1 MLGIQNLLCVLTV
14 GVTVTSFYSY
24 SSGVSE
30 NVLVTKGDNIN
41 VDMLNTWYTS
51 LLAPYQS

>member
-1 MLGIQNLLCVLTV
+1 MLGIQNLLCALTV

-24 SSGVSE
+24 STGVSE